1 MEDFA
6 KNKGKHFQILINNK
20 QFSNTNIIHFEK
32 LTTSNLHIRI
42 HVIELH
48 LSEMKF

>member
-6 KNKGKHFQILINNK
+6 KNKRKHFQVLINNK
-20 QFSNTNIIHFEK
+20 RFNNMNIIHFKK
-32 LTTSNLHIRI
+32 LTTSNVHIRI
-42 HVIELH
+42 HVIELY